1 MKMLSIGFIILVT
14 LGSFSTA
21 LSQDDAK
28 KAKVI
33 INLTDQDKNPLTGEK
48 LILSPKNGDKE
59 YDGIT
64 DDEGKVTLKLPKGKT
79 YEVSYLAVNG
89 PVKFK
94 AFEIPDKEGFI
105 TFTYN
110 ATYEVSESNV
120 YRLDNVYFDTD
131 KATLRAS
138 SHEALDHL
146 VEVLEMKPDMKI
158 EIAGHTDNRGDDQY
172 NLNLSQNRAENVKKY
187 LVEQGIDP
195 KRIRAK
201 GYGEAEPIE
210 SNSTEEGRQKNR
222 RTEVRVLEQ

>member
-1 MKMLSIGFIILVT
+1 MKVLSLALIVITTI
-14 LGSFSTA
+14 GSFSTA
-21 LSQDDAK
+21 LGQDDAK

-48 LILSPKNGDKE
+48 LILTPKKGNKK

-64 DDEGKVTLKLPKGKT
+64 NDEGQVTLQLPKGKT
-79 YEVSYLAVNG
+79 FEVSYLAVNG

-94 AFEIPDKEGFI
+94 AFKIPDKEGFI

-131 KATLRAS
+131 KATLRPS

-146 VEVLEMKPDMKI
+146 VEVLNMKPGMKI

-172 NLNLSQNRAENVKKY
+172 NLNLSQRRAESVKKY

-201 GYGEAEPIE
+201 GYGEAEPVE